1 MATKNIVNESKIAEA
16 SARIEKEQIDLAI
29 QGKKQIRETG
39 SNFNRILAKSRENTG
54 AAAVLYGE
62 AVANFALNHN
72 GADGKKLTRQEIA
85 DHAGVDAKT
94 TSDCILHYVVTCIA
108 DAEDLVIPH
117 SYTTSGYLL
126 RNIPVSEGDKKPNV
140 MTYAGMVD
148 EPTPIVK
155 QVIRLY
161 CDGIAE
167 GKTEIESAKASIAAV
182 AGGFDSVAAM
192 VAEEQKAAEDGLP
205 AGNVKSDEQKADES
219 MATTM
224 KRIAAFSDL
233 NALNVWLD
241 NQPLLNK
248 AQCRKYWKGS
258 QASK

>member
-1 MATKNIVNESKIAEA
+1 MATKNIVTEGKIAEA
-16 SARIEKEQIDLAI
+16 SARIEEEQINLAI

-39 SNFNRILAKSRENTG
+39 NNLNRILSRSRENIG
-54 AAAVLYGE
+54 VAAVQYGE
-62 AVANFALNHN
+62 AVADFALNYN
-72 GADGKKLTRQEIA
+72 GADGKKMTRQEIA

-94 TSDCILHYVVTCIA
+94 TSDCILHYVVTYIA
-108 DAEDLVIPH
+108 DAEELVIPH

-126 RNIPVSEGDKKPNV
+126 RNIPVEEGDKKPNV
-140 MTYAGMVD
+140 MSYAGMVD
-148 EPTPIVK
+148 EPTAIVK

-182 AGGFDSVAAM
+182 AGGFESVEAM
-192 VAEEQKAAEDGLP
+192 EAEEQKAAEDGLP

-258 QASK
+258 QDSK